1 MTILRLIADDLTGAL
16 DTAAEFVPLTGSV
29 AVCWDLPTALDG
41 SIALDSGTREKSAA
55 EATATVAGMAAH
67 LVGAD
72 IAYKKVDSLLR
83 GHTMAELAA
92 CWGVGAWD
100 HCIIAPAFPH
110 QGRITK
116 RGIQFRQEPSGDWVR
131 VADVAALAAESGL
144 DFDVH
149 AGGSTRDTLR
159 KGIHLFDAQTNE
171 DLSRIAACGRAA
183 PGRVLWCGSAGLA
196 QALVGKAG
204 TGSSVLARP
213 VLGLFGSDQPVTAR
227 QLAACGTH
235 WIELT
240 EDGEASALAL
250 SRKLERDGVVFASF
264 DLPAGLSR
272 AQAARR
278 IAASLDT
285 LLPRLKQPNTLAVAG
300 GETLRTVCS
309 VLGAT
314 RLDATGQIE
323 PGLPRSVLR
332 GGKWDGVSIVSKSGA
347 FGADGLWRDLLR
359 SSGFAAEK
367 AYS

>member
-16 DTAAEFVPLTGSV
+16 DTAAEFVPLTGPV
-29 AVCWDLPTALDG
+29 AVCWDLPNALSG
-41 SIALDSGTREKSAA
+41 SVAFDSGTREKSAA
-55 EATATVAGMAAH
+55 EAIATVAGMAAN

-110 QGRITK
+110 QGRVTK
-116 RGIQFRQEPSGDWVR
+116 RGIQFRKEPSGDWTR
-131 VADVAALAAESGL
+131 VADLAALAAESGL
-144 DFDVH
+144 DVH
-149 AGGSTRDTLR
+149 AGSTSDSLQ
-159 KGIHLFDAQTNE
+159 KGVHLFDAQTNE

-196 QALVGKAG
+196 QALAGKAE
-204 TGSSVLARP
+204 TGSSVLAGP
-213 VLGLFGSDQPVTAR
+213 LLGLFGSDQPVTAR
-227 QLAACGTH
+227 QLAACGRH
-235 WIELT
+235 RIALA
-240 EDGEASALAL
+240 DGGEASALAL
-250 SRKLERDGVVFASF
+250 SNKLERDGVAFASF

-278 IAASLDT
+278 IAALLDT
-285 LLPRLKQPNTLAVAG
+285 LLPRLERPKTLAVAG

-309 VLGAT
+309 LLGAT
-314 RLDATGQIE
+314 RLNATGQIE

-332 GGKWDGVSIVSKSGA
+332 GGKWDGVHVVSKSGA

-359 SSGFAAEK
+359 SNGFAAEK

>member
-16 DTAAEFVPLTGSV
+16 DTAAEFVPLTGPV
-29 AVCWDLPTALDG
+29 AVCWDLPKGRDG
-41 SIALDSGTREKSAA
+41 SIALDSGTREKSKA
-55 EATATVAGMAAH
+55 EATATVAGMATH

-92 CWGVGAWD
+92 CWRVGAWD

-110 QGRITK
+110 QGRVTK
-116 RGIQFRQEPSGDWVR
+116 RGIQFRKEPSGAWTR
-131 VADVAALAAESGL
+131 VADLAALAAESSL
-144 DFDVH
+144 DVEVH
-149 AGGSTRDTLR
+149 ECGTRDPLQKR
-159 KGIHLFDAQTNE
+159 VHLFDAQTNE
-171 DLSRIAACGRAA
+171 DLFRIADCGRAA

-204 TGSSVLARP
+204 TGSSVLAAP
-213 VLGLFGSDQPVTAR
+213 LLGLFGSDQSVTAR
-227 QLAACGTH
+227 QLAACGRH
-235 WIELT
+235 WIALA
-240 EDGEASALAL
+240 DGGEASALAL

-272 AQAARR
+272 VQAARR
-278 IAASLDT
+278 IAALLDT
-285 LLPRLKQPNTLAVAG
+285 LLPRLERPNTLAVAG

-332 GGKWDGVSIVSKSGA
+332 GGKWDGVFIVSKSGA

-359 SSGFAAEK
+359 SNGFAAEK